1 MAIILAQFNFI
12 IHFRKQQKDA
22 QNWTSFLLI
31 FARKYNQKFAKNM
44 QKRTTCRRFFII
56 RQSLESNVDALEKE
70 PCNRRHV
77 PFRSEVQSEVG
88 AHQSRF

>member
-1 MAIILAQFNFI
+1 MAIILAQFNLI

-31 FARKYNQKFAKNM
+31 FEEKNNQKLAENA
-44 QKRTTCRRFFII
+44 QKRTTCRRFLVT
-56 RQSLESNVDALEKE
+56 RQSRGSNVDALEKA

-77 PFRSEVQSEVG
+77 PFQSEVQSEVG